1 MTSIGLEKM
10 TEHTIGVDISKSH
23 LDVFDAERG
32 RAKRFENSTSGFRAF
47 EKWLGEEVIARVV
60 YEPTGPYH
68 RNFEER
74 FCDKLPLV
82 KVNPLQARRF
92 AEACGT
98 RAKTDALDA
107 RGLARMGGALELQPD
122 TPVAKTTR
130 ILKDL
135 QVARMALIKKR
146 TRLNNRAH
154 VQTNAVL
161 KRQTKARLT
170 LVEKQISE
178 LDKELDALINTDE
191 TIASRRESLESVPGL
206 GRIASAA
213 ILTYLP
219 EIGTLDRRQVGSLA
233 GVVPYNRD
241 SGQWKGK
248 SFISGGRKPLRDALY
263 MPALVAMRYNP
274 DLKVKYEALRA
285 AGKPAK
291 VAIVAIMR
299 KLIETAN
306 ALVKANRRW
315 VQKTA

>member
-1 MTSIGLEKM
+1 MLCRHEAPGNCAPVAATGRTALAGRFF
-10 TEHTIGVDISKSH
+10 H
-23 LDVFDAERG
+23 RG
-32 RAKRFENSTSGFRAF
+32 
-47 EKWLGEEVIARVV
+47 
-60 YEPTGPYH
+60 
-68 RNFEER
+68 
-74 FCDKLPLV
+74 
-82 KVNPLQARRF
+82 
-92 AEACGT
+92 
-98 RAKTDALDA
+98 
-107 RGLARMGGALELQPD
+107 ARM
-122 TPVAKTTR
+122 
-130 ILKDL
+130 
-135 QVARMALIKKR
+135 
-146 TRLNNRAH
+146 
-154 VQTNAVL
+154 
-161 KRQTKARLT
+161 
-170 LVEKQISE
+170 
-178 LDKELDALINTDE
+178 
-191 TIASRRESLESVPGL
+191 

>member
-1 MTSIGLEKM
+1 MA
-10 TEHTIGVDISKSH
+10 EHTIGVDISKSH
-23 LDVFDAERG
+23 LDVFDAER
-32 RAKRFENSTSGFRAF
+32 REAERFENSPSGFRAF
-47 EKWLGEEVIARVV
+47 GKWLGKLEITRVV

-68 RNFEER
+68 RNFEEC

-98 RAKTDALDA
+98 RAKTDVLDA
-107 RGLARMGGALELQPD
+107 RGLARMGVALELEPD
-122 TPVAKTTR
+122 IPVAKTTR
-130 ILKDL
+130 ILRDL
-135 QVARMALIKKR
+135 QVARSALIKER
-146 TRLNNRAH
+146 TRLANRAH

-161 KRQTKARLT
+161 KRQTKARLA
-170 LVEKQISE
+170 LVEKQLCE
-178 LDKELDALINTDE
+178 LDREIDTLIEADNTS
-191 TIASRRESLESVPGL
+191 ARRREIVLSIPGL
-206 GRIASAA
+206 GSVASAA

-274 DLKVKYEALRA
+274 DLRAKYEALRA

-306 ALVKANRRW
+306 ALVKADRVW
-315 VQKTA
+315 VPKTT

>member
-1 MTSIGLEKM
+1 MI
-10 TEHTIGVDISKSH
+10 EHTIGVDICKSH
-23 LDVFDAERG
+23 LDVFDAERSK
-32 RAKRFENSTSGFRAF
+32 AKRFENSASRFRSF
-47 EKWLGEEVIARVV
+47 EKWCGNFEIARVV

-74 FCDKLPLV
+74 FCEKLPLV

-107 RGLARMGGALELQPD
+107 RGLARMGIALELQPD

-135 QVARMALIKKR
+135 QVARTALIKER

-154 VQTNAVL
+154 VQTNTVL
-161 KRQTKARLT
+161 KRQTKARLA
-170 LVEKQISE
+170 LVEKQLCE
-178 LDKELDALINTDE
+178 LDREIDTLIKADK
-191 TIASRRESLESVPGL
+191 ISARRREIVQSIPGL
-206 GRIASAA
+206 GSVASAA

-263 MPALVAMRYNP
+263 MPALVAMRP
-274 DLKVKYEALRA
+274 VHDS
-285 AGKPAK
+285 
-291 VAIVAIMR
+291 
-299 KLIETAN
+299 
-306 ALVKANRRW
+306 
-315 VQKTA
+315 

>member
-1 MTSIGLEKM
+1 MTD
-10 TEHTIGVDISKSH
+10 HTIGVDISKSH

-32 RAKRFENSTSGFRAF
+32 AAKRFENSISGFRAF
-47 EKWLGEEVIARVV
+47 EKWLGKLEIARVV
-60 YEPTGPYH
+60 YEPKGPYH

-107 RGLARMGGALELQPD
+107 RGLARMGGALELEPD
-122 TPVAKTTR
+122 MPVAKATR

-135 QVARMALIKKR
+135 QVARAALIKER

-161 KRQTKARLT
+161 KRQTKARLA
-170 LVEKQISE
+170 LVEKQLRE
-178 LDKELDALINTDE
+178 LDREIDALIQADRT
-191 TIASRRESLESVPGL
+191 TARCREIVRSIPGL
-206 GRIASAA
+206 GSVASAA

-241 SGQWKGK
+241 SGQ
-248 SFISGGRKPLRDALY
+248 
-263 MPALVAMRYNP
+263 
-274 DLKVKYEALRA
+274 
-285 AGKPAK
+285 
-291 VAIVAIMR
+291 
-299 KLIETAN
+299 
-306 ALVKANRRW
+306 
-315 VQKTA
+315 

>member
-1 MTSIGLEKM
+1 M

-23 LDVFDAERG
+23 LDVFDAER
-32 RAKRFENSTSGFRAF
+32 REAKRFENSISGFRAF
-47 EKWLGEEVIARVV
+47 GKWLGKLEITRVV

-107 RGLARMGGALELQPD
+107 RGLARMGVALELEPD
-122 TPVAKTTR
+122 IPVAKTTL

-135 QVARMALIKKR
+135 QVARVALIKER

-161 KRQTKARLT
+161 KRQTKARLA
-170 LVEKQISE
+170 LVEKQLCE
-178 LDKELDALINTDE
+178 LDREIDALIQADRT
-191 TIASRRESLESVPGL
+191 TARRRVIVQSIPGL
-206 GRIASAA
+206 GSVASAA

-274 DLKVKYEALRA
+274 DLKAKYEALRA

-291 VAIVAIMR
+291 VAIIAIMR

-306 ALVKANRRW
+306 ALVKADRVW
-315 VQKTA
+315 VPKTS

>member
-1 MTSIGLEKM
+1 M

-23 LDVFDAERG
+23 LDAFDAERAA
-32 RAKRFENSTSGFRAF
+32 AKRFENSTSGFRAF
-47 EKWLGEEVIARVV
+47 EKWLGKLEIARVV

-107 RGLARMGGALELQPD
+107 RGLARMGVALTLQPD
-122 TPVAKTTR
+122 TPVSKTML

-135 QVARMALIKKR
+135 QVARAALIKER

-154 VQTNAVL
+154 AHTNAVL
-161 KRQTKARLT
+161 KRQTKARLA
-170 LVEKQISE
+170 LVEKQVTE
-178 LDKELDALINTDE
+178 LDKEIDTHINTDKS
-191 TIASRRESLESVPGL
+191 TARRREIVKSIPGL
-206 GRIASAA
+206 GAVASAA

-219 EIGTLDRRQVGSLA
+219 EIGTLDRRQVSSLA

-263 MPALVAMRYNP
+263 MPALVAMRHNP
-274 DLKVKYEALRA
+274 DLKAKYEGLRA

-306 ALVKANRRW
+306 ALVKADRVW
-315 VQKTA
+315 VPKNA

>member
-1 MTSIGLEKM
+1 MTD
-10 TEHTIGVDISKSH
+10 HTIGVDISKAT
-23 LDVFDAERG
+23 LDIFDNNRQEVR
-32 RAKRFENSTSGFRAF
+32 RFANTHAGFG
-47 EKWLGEEVIARVV
+47 ELSKWLGSHPPARVV

-68 RNFEER
+68 RNFEEY
-74 FCDKLPLV
+74 FSGKWPLV

-107 RGLARMGGALELQPD
+107 CGLARMGDALALEPD
-122 TPVAKTTR
+122 VPISKTTR

-135 QVARMALIKKR
+135 QVARTALIKDR
-146 TRLNNRAH
+146 TRLRNRAH
-154 VQTNAVL
+154 IQTNKVL
-161 KRQTKARLT
+161 QRQTKARLA
-170 LVEKQISE
+170 LVEKHIVQ
-178 LDKELDALINTDE
+178 LDEEIDALIEANKTTARHRD
-191 TIASRRESLESVPGL
+191 ILRSIPGL
-206 GRIASAA
+206 GQVVTAA
-213 ILTYLP
+213 ILTFLP

-233 GVVPYNRD
+233 GVVPHTRQ

-263 MPALVAMRYNP
+263 MPALVAMRFNP
-274 DLKVKYEALRA
+274 DLKIKYQALRK

-306 ALVKANRRW
+306 ALVKADRFW
-315 VQKTA
+315 AKKGA

>member
-1 MTSIGLEKM
+1 M
-10 TEHTIGVDISKSH
+10 TEYTIGVDISKSH
-23 LDVFDAERG
+23 LDVFDAER
-32 RAKRFENSTSGFRAF
+32 REAKRFENSASGFRAF
-47 EKWLGEEVIARVV
+47 EKWCGKLEIARVV

-107 RGLARMGGALELQPD
+107 RGLARMGVALELEPD
-122 TPVAKTTR
+122 IPVAKTTR
-130 ILKDL
+130 ILKDV
-135 QVARMALIKKR
+135 QVARAALVKER
-146 TRLNNRAH
+146 TRLNNRAY

-170 LVEKQISE
+170 LVEKQLCE
-178 LDKELDALINTDE
+178 LDREIDTLIKADKTS
-191 TIASRRESLESVPGL
+191 ARRREIVQSIPGL
-206 GRIASAA
+206 GSVASAA

-274 DLKVKYEALRA
+274 DMKAKYEALRA

-306 ALVKANRRW
+306 ALVKADRVW
-315 VQKTA
+315 VPKTS

>member
-1 MTSIGLEKM
+1 M

-32 RAKRFENSTSGFRAF
+32 AAKRFENSISGFRAF
-47 EKWLGEEVIARVV
+47 EKWLGKARIARVV

-107 RGLARMGGALELQPD
+107 RGLARMGVALALEPD
-122 TPVAKTTR
+122 IPVAKTTR

-135 QVARMALIKKR
+135 QVARAALIKER
-146 TRLNNRAH
+146 TRLNNRAY

-161 KRQTKARLT
+161 KRQTKARLA
-170 LVEKQISE
+170 LVEKQLSE
-178 LDKELDALINTDE
+178 LDREIDTLIKADKTS
-191 TIASRRESLESVPGL
+191 ARRREIVQSIPGL
-206 GRIASAA
+206 GSVASAA

-241 SGQWKGK
+241 SGQWKGR

-274 DLKVKYEALRA
+274 DLKTKYEALRA

-306 ALVKANRRW
+306 ALVKADRFW
-315 VQKTA
+315 VQKTS

>member
-1 MTSIGLEKM
+1 M

-32 RAKRFENSTSGFRAF
+32 EAKRFENSASGFRAF
-47 EKWLGEEVIARVV
+47 VKWCRKLEIARVV

-68 RNFEER
+68 RNFEEY
-74 FCDKLPLV
+74 FCGKLPLV

-107 RGLARMGGALELQPD
+107 RGLARMGVALELEPD
-122 TPVAKTTR
+122 IPVAKTTR

-135 QVARMALIKKR
+135 QVARASLIKER

-154 VQTNAVL
+154 VQTNTVL
-161 KRQTKARLT
+161 KRQTKARLA
-170 LVEKQISE
+170 LVEKQLCE
-178 LDKELDALINTDE
+178 LDREIDTLIKADKTS
-191 TIASRRESLESVPGL
+191 ARRREIVQSIPGL
-206 GRIASAA
+206 GSVASAA

-263 MPALVAMRYNP
+263 MPALVAMRHNP
-274 DLKVKYEALRA
+274 DLKAKYEALRA

-306 ALVKANRRW
+306 ALVKADRVW
-315 VQKTA
+315 VAKTT

>member
-1 MTSIGLEKM
+1 MI
-10 TEHTIGVDISKSH
+10 EHTIGVDISKSH
-23 LDVFDAERG
+23 LDVFDAERSK
-32 RAKRFENSTSGFRAF
+32 AKRFENSASGFRAF
-47 EKWLGEEVIARVV
+47 EKWCGKFEIARVV

-74 FCDKLPLV
+74 FCEKLPLV

-107 RGLARMGGALELQPD
+107 RGLARMGIALELEPD

-135 QVARMALIKKR
+135 QVARTALIKER

-154 VQTNAVL
+154 MQTNTVL
-161 KRQTKARLT
+161 KRQTKARLA
-170 LVEKQISE
+170 LVEKQLCE
-178 LDKELDALINTDE
+178 LDREIDTLIKADK
-191 TIASRRESLESVPGL
+191 ISARRREIVQSIPGL
-206 GRIASAA
+206 GSVASAA

-274 DLKVKYEALRA
+274 NLKAKYEALRA

-291 VAIVAIMR
+291 VAIVALMR

-306 ALVKANRRW
+306 ALVKADRIW
-315 VQKTA
+315 VPKTA

>member
-1 MTSIGLEKM
+1 M

-23 LDVFDAERG
+23 LDVFDAER
-32 RAKRFENSTSGFRAF
+32 REAKRFENSISGFRAF
-47 EKWLGEEVIARVV
+47 EKWLGKLEITRVV

-107 RGLARMGGALELQPD
+107 RGLARMGVALELEPD
-122 TPVAKTTR
+122 IPVAKTTL

-135 QVARMALIKKR
+135 QVARVALIKER

-161 KRQTKARLT
+161 KRQTKARLA
-170 LVEKQISE
+170 LVEKQLCE
-178 LDKELDALINTDE
+178 LDREIDALIQADRT
-191 TIASRRESLESVPGL
+191 TARRRVIVQSIPGL
-206 GRIASAA
+206 GSVASAA

-274 DLKVKYEALRA
+274 DLKAKYEALRA

-306 ALVKANRRW
+306 ALVKADRVW
-315 VQKTA
+315 VPKTS

>member
-1 MTSIGLEKM
+1 M

-23 LDVFDAERG
+23 LDVFDAER
-32 RAKRFENSTSGFRAF
+32 REAKRFENSISGFRAF
-47 EKWLGEEVIARVV
+47 GKWLGKLEITRVV

-68 RNFEER
+68 LNFEER

-107 RGLARMGGALELQPD
+107 RGLARMGVALELEPD
-122 TPVAKTTR
+122 IPVAKTTL

-135 QVARMALIKKR
+135 QVARVALIKER

-161 KRQTKARLT
+161 KRQTKARLA
-170 LVEKQISE
+170 LVEKQLCE
-178 LDKELDALINTDE
+178 LDREIDALIQADRT
-191 TIASRRESLESVPGL
+191 TARRRVIVQSIPGL
-206 GRIASAA
+206 GSVASAA

-274 DLKVKYEALRA
+274 DLKAKYEALRA

-291 VAIVAIMR
+291 VAIIAIMR

-306 ALVKANRRW
+306 ALVKADRVW
-315 VQKTA
+315 VPKTS

>member
-1 MTSIGLEKM
+1 M

-23 LDVFDAERG
+23 LDVFDAER
-32 RAKRFENSTSGFRAF
+32 REAKRFENSARGFRAF
-47 EKWLGEEVIARVV
+47 GKWCGKLEIARVV

-68 RNFEER
+68 RNFEEH

-107 RGLARMGGALELQPD
+107 RGLARMGIALELEPGI
-122 TPVAKTTR
+122 PVAKTPR

-135 QVARMALIKKR
+135 QVARTALIKER

-154 VQTNAVL
+154 VQTNTVL
-161 KRQTKARLT
+161 KRQTKARLV
-170 LVEKQISE
+170 LVKKQLCE
-178 LDKELDALINTDE
+178 LDREIDTLIKADE
-191 TIASRRESLESVPGL
+191 TSARSREIVQSIPGL
-206 GRIASAA
+206 GSVASAA

-263 MPALVAMRYNP
+263 MPALVAMRHNP
-274 DLKVKYEALRA
+274 DLKAKYEALRA

-306 ALVKANRRW
+306 ALVKADRVW
-315 VQKTA
+315 VTKNT

>member
-1 MTSIGLEKM
+1 VEKM

-23 LDVFDAERG
+23 LDVFDAER
-32 RAKRFENSTSGFRAF
+32 REAKRFENSISGFRAF
-47 EKWLGEEVIARVV
+47 VKWLGKARIARVV

-107 RGLARMGGALELQPD
+107 RGLARMGVALELEPD
-122 TPVAKTTR
+122 IPVAKATR

-135 QVARMALIKKR
+135 QVARAALIKER

-161 KRQTKARLT
+161 KRQTKARLA
-170 LVEKQISE
+170 LVEKQLRE
-178 LDKELDALINTDE
+178 LDREIDTLIKADKTSE
-191 TIASRRESLESVPGL
+191 RRREIVQSIPGL
-206 GRIASAA
+206 GSVASAA

-233 GVVPYNRD
+233 GVVPSRVASS
-241 SGQWKGK
+241 SG
-248 SFISGGRKPLRDALY
+248 LRCAT
-263 MPALVAMRYNP
+263 
-274 DLKVKYEALRA
+274 
-285 AGKPAK
+285 G
-291 VAIVAIMR
+291 
-299 KLIETAN
+299 
-306 ALVKANRRW
+306 
-315 VQKTA
+315 